1 MGTRARHEVFV
12 HLVWGTLGRAQVIT
26 PATEG
31 ELHRVIGAKC
41 SGLGCAVRAIGGT
54 ADHVH
59 LLVQLQPAVS
69 VAELVGAAK
78 GSSSH
83 AMNHRLAPGEA
94 FRWQHGYG
102 AFSVSADDL
111 TAVASYVVDQS
122 QRHQAHATDPALEP
136 TDDEA

>member
-12 HLVWGTLGRAQVIT
+12 HLVWGTLGRAPAIT
-26 PATEG
+26 TATEG

-41 SGLGCAVRAIGGT
+41 GELGCPPRAIGGT

-78 GSSSH
+78 GASSH
-83 AMNHRLAPGEA
+83 AMTHRLAPRAA
-94 FRWQHGYG
+94 FRWQHGY
-102 AFSVSADDL
+102 AVFSVSATDL
-111 TAVASYVVDQS
+111 SDVARYVADQK
-122 QRHQAHATDPALEP
+122 RHHEAHATDPALEP
-136 TDDEA
+136 ADDER

>member
-12 HLVWGTLGRAQVIT
+12 HLVWGTLGRAPVIT
-26 PATEG
+26 AATEG

-41 SGLGCAVRAIGGT
+41 GELGCTLRAIGGT

-59 LLVQLQPAVS
+59 LLVQLLPAVS

-78 GSSSH
+78 GASSH
-83 AMNHRLAPGEA
+83 AMNNRLAPGAA

-102 AFSVSADDL
+102 AFSVSGADL
-111 TAVASYVVDQS
+111 SAVARYVIDQK
-122 QRHQAHATDPALEP
+122 QHHEAYATDPALEP